1 MNIQN
6 AVVVGILAMVLIGL
20 GGFAVYIGMNPFDI
34 NAMFAPMWEYQI
46 VMTINVELKA
56 E

>member
-20 GGFAVYIGMNPFDI
+20 GGFAVYVGMNPLDV
-34 NAMFAPMWEYQI
+34 NTMFVP
-46 VMTINVELKA
+46 T
-56 E
+56 